1 MSVLCTVV
9 TVLRCTAGWALQV
22 SVGSGHSSGSHVL
35 VWALLSKLENWLIV
49 NLKNRDWRIII
60 CYKPEGEFL
69 NFKAPSAGVSI
80 FTHSVHV
87 YFH

>member
-35 VWALLSKLENWLIV
+35 VWAFEIGKLINV
-49 NLKNRDWRIII
+49 KLKNRNWWIIN
-60 CYKPEGEFL
+60 CYKPKGEFL
-69 NFKAPSAGVSI
+69 NFNAPSARVSI

>member
-49 NLKNRDWRIII
+49 NLRRIKIGADN
-60 CYKPEGEFL
+60 YL
-69 NFKAPSAGVSI
+69 LQ
-80 FTHSVHV
+80 T
-87 YFH
+87 

>member
-35 VWALLSKLENWLIV
+35 CWALEIGKFVNCELE
-49 NLKNRDWRIII
+49 
-60 CYKPEGEFL
+60 E
-69 NFKAPSAGVSI
+69 
-80 FTHSVHV
+80 
-87 YFH
+87 

>member
-35 VWALLSKLENWLIV
+35 CWALKLENWLIV
-49 NLKNRDWRIII
+49 NLKSRDWWIIN
-60 CYKPEGEFL
+60 CYKPKGEFL
-69 NFKAPSAGVSI
+69 NFKAPSARVSI